1 MTEVVVVGAGP
12 AGIAAACRADES
24 GANVTLLDDNPYLGG
39 QIWRYGAGYSVP
51 RKAKRWFNRL
61 DKADVVVRAGETVID
76 ITGSAV
82 QVQTEGDSLYSIA
95 FDKLILATGS
105 RELFIPF
112 PGWTLPNVM
121 GAGGAQALLK
131 AGMPV
136 KGRRVVVGGSGP
148 LLFAVAGN
156 LAKAGAK
163 IVCIAEQASRMQ
175 LANFALGVLRYSPS
189 KMLQGVGYNWQ
200 YFPTPYRLNT
210 WVKEA
215 RGDSQVR
222 EVVLTDGKK
231 QRTEPC
237 DMVACA
243 YGFVPNVELAFLA
256 GCKQKNGRAIVDHLQ
271 RTPINR
277 GIFCAGEITGI
288 GGVELAITEGEIAG
302 LAAAGNERAAKILV
316 TKHTKQL
323 RFARL
328 LDNCFALKDQLR
340 DLPTDDTII
349 CRCEDVTY
357 GELKNQTDQRSA
369 KLYTRCGMGSCQ
381 GRICSSALTYLL
393 GWDYNRVRPPAIP
406 TKVGSFLTG
415 DR

>member
-1 MTEVVVVGAGP
+1 MTKVVVVGAGP
-12 AGIAAACRADES
+12 AGIAAACRAAES
-24 GANVTLLDDNPYLGG
+24 GANVTLLDDNPNLGG
-39 QIWRYGAGYSVP
+39 QIWRYGAGASAP
-51 RKAKRWFNRL
+51 RKAKRWFNQL
-61 DKADVVVRAGETVID
+61 DNADVIVRTGETVID
-76 ITGSAV
+76 IIGLAV
-82 QVQTEGDSLYSIA
+82 QVLTEGGSSYSIA

-112 PGWTLPNVM
+112 SGWTLPNIM

-136 KGRRVVVGGSGP
+136 KGLRVVVGGSGP

-156 LAKAGAK
+156 LSKAGAK
-163 IVCIAEQASRMQ
+163 IVCIAEQAGKMQ
-175 LANFALGVLRYSPS
+175 LTKFALGTLRYSPS
-189 KMLQGVGYNWQ
+189 KMLQGVGYTWN
-200 YFPTPYRLNT
+200 YSPAPYRLNT

-222 EVVLTDGKK
+222 EVVLTDGEK
-231 QRTEPC
+231 QRIEPC

-243 YGFVPNVELAFLA
+243 YGLVPNVELASLA
-256 GCKQKNGRAIVDHLQ
+256 GCKQENGRAVVDLLQ
-271 RTPINR
+271 RIPINQN
-277 GIFCAGEITGI
+277 IFCAGEITGI

-302 LAAAGNERAAKILV
+302 LAAAGNEKAAIILV
-316 TKHTKQL
+316 SKRTKQL

-357 GELKNQTDQRSA
+357 SELKNQTDHRSA
-369 KLYTRCGMGSCQ
+369 KLYTRCGMGPCQ
-381 GRICSSALTYLL
+381 GRICSNSLAYLL
-393 GWDYNRVRPPAIP
+393 GWQANSVHPPAIP
-406 TKVGSFLTG
+406 TKISAFLNQ
-415 DR
+415 